1 MKIAVISL
9 FILFLI
15 DLGLLIYFKFNDK
28 FTTLIQVGLIA
39 ILVTCVVGIW
49 ILSLVGFTMYPEDNF
64 WLVLTLLNFK

>member
-15 DLGLLIYFKFNDK
+15 DLGLLIYSKFNDK

-49 ILSLVGFTMYPEDNF
+49 ILSLAGFAVYPEDEF